1 MNRRIFGV
9 ETEYGISCASLE
21 GADAPF
27 DAERSAQYL
36 FADMLEQ
43 EKSTNMF
50 LPNGA
55 RLYLDV
61 GAHPEYASA
70 ECDQLADLLAN
81 ERAGD
86 ILFARMAQ
94 QANKRLES
102 EGIAGRIH
110 LFKNNLDSQGN
121 SFGCHEN
128 YLIHRHKDFRSK
140 ITTLIPFFVTRQIL
154 VGAGFINRQA
164 QGGAKFQISPRAEQ
178 MWDAV
183 SSASTQAR
191 PIINT
196 RDEPHGDPDRFRR
209 MHVIVGDSN
218 MCQATLAL
226 KIGMVHAV
234 LSVLE
239 VNPEVFGQY
248 SLANPPAA
256 IRAVSA
262 DLTGRAL
269 VELANGQW
277 MSALDI
283 QRSIYE
289 AVIREYSAQ
298 GWLKQL
304 DPLMEYVCDLW
315 NRALTAL
322 ETGDFSYVVSEI
334 DWIAKRALI
343 EKYCSRSAIGLD
355 DPRAARL
362 ELAWHDITDQ
372 GLRAK
377 LEAGGMLKVLVSDA
391 AVSRALVKPP
401 QTTRAKLRGAFIE
414 AARSAKRDYMAD
426 WSNLRLV
433 SEQGS
438 MNVALADPFAAKDS
452 RVDELIQAVQAE

>member
-1 MNRRIFGV
+1 MNRRIFGI
-9 ETEYGISCASLE
+9 ETEYGITCAPLGE
-21 GADAPF
+21 GDALLG
-27 DAERSAQYL
+27 AEQSAQYL
-36 FADMLEQ
+36 FADVLAQ
-43 EKSTNMF
+43 VKSANTF
-50 LPNGA
+50 LSNGA

-70 ECDQLADLLAN
+70 ECDQLPDLLAN

-86 ILFARMAQ
+86 ILFARMAA
-94 QANKRLES
+94 QANKRLEN

-128 YLIHRHKDFRSK
+128 YLIHRNKDFRSK

-164 QGGAKFQISPRAEQ
+164 EGGARFEISPRAEQ

-183 SSASTQAR
+183 SSASTQSR

-226 KIGMVHAV
+226 KVGMAHAV

-248 SLANPPAA
+248 SLANPPVA

-262 DLTGRAL
+262 DLTGQAL
-269 VELANGQW
+269 VELTNGEW
-277 MSALDI
+277 VSALDI

-289 AVIREYSAQ
+289 AVISEYDAQ
-298 GWLKQL
+298 GWLEQL
-304 DPLMEYVCDLW
+304 DPIMEYVYDLW

-322 ETGDFSYVVSEI
+322 ETGDFSAVASEI

-343 EKYCSRSAIGLD
+343 EKYCSRSALALD
-355 DPRAARL
+355 DPRVARL

-414 AARSAKRDYMAD
+414 AAQSAKCDYMAD

-433 SEQGS
+433 SEQRS
-438 MNVALADPFAAKDS
+438 INVALADPFAAKDS
-452 RVDELIQAVQAE
+452 RVDELIQEVQAE